1 MNLRNGGSFLW
12 VVNMFEL
19 TALGVRAG
27 IRGQGFR
34 ILVVVTLALLGAAL
48 LAGNF
53 SGRQQLT
60 VALDVGLSGM
70 RFVLLM
76 MVLVWVQDLFARDIE
91 RKTIYFVLAYPIT
104 RSSFVFSRFLA
115 IALLSGAGVI
125 VVGGALWLLLYF
137 LGSGHPQIR
146 PPALDMA
153 YVLVLCGI
161 WLDILVIAA
170 FAFLLASF
178 STTPYLPLV
187 LGFAFAIAARGLG
200 PTLDYLRHGER
211 SDPLHASL
219 FGPVLEHSF
228 VWFPDLSRLD
238 WRPLA
243 LYGLPIE
250 PLSLA
255 LAVVNAGAYIIL
267 LLVLAAMIFSR
278 RNFT

>member
-1 MNLRNGGSFLW
+1 
-12 VVNMFEL
+12 MFEL

-27 IRGQGFR
+27 VRGQGFR
-34 ILVVVTLALLGAAL
+34 ILVVVTVLLLGAAL

-53 SGRQQLT
+53 SGRQPLT
-60 VALDVGLSGM
+60 VSLDVGLSGM
-70 RFVLLM
+70 RFVLLLM
-76 MVLVWVQDLFARDIE
+76 ALVWVQDLFARDIE

-115 IALLSGAGVI
+115 IAVLSGTGTV

-137 LGSGHPQIR
+137 LGSSHPQLR
-146 PPALDMA
+146 PPALDLS
-153 YVLVLCGI
+153 YVLVLLGI
-161 WLDILVIAA
+161 WLDVLVVTA
-170 FAFLLASF
+170 FAFLLASV

-187 LGFAFAIAARGLG
+187 LGFAFALAARGLG
-200 PTLDYLRHGER
+200 PTLDFLRNGER

-219 FGPVLEHSF
+219 FGPVLEYSF

-243 LYGLPIE
+243 LYGLPVDSW
-250 PLSLA
+250 SLA
-255 LAVVNAGAYIIL
+255 LAALNAVAYITL
-267 LLVLAAMIFSR
+267 LLVLAAQVFSR